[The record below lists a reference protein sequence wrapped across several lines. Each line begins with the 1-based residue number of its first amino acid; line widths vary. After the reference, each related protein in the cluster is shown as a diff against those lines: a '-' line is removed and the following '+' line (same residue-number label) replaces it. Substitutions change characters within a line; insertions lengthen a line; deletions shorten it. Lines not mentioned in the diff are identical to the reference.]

1 MKSNS
6 TLMIIQLIKKNEVI
20 AAGFVLRVIHGTPL
34 ISDAKKL
41 GLNGVLQ
48 AEGLALFAGFQA
60 TILASHKRIHIEGDS
75 NYSSTVSKGT
85 VPPWRAKTIV
95 ENIITL
101 LHKFDFVKINH
112 VYREA
117 NSVADA
123 LANLGHEEEDRKIW
137 FNKLPLR
144 ASMPSPLTNLVLD
157 VEGDFPSSLYLLY

>member
-6 TLMIIQLIKKNEVI
+6 TLMVIQLIKKNEVVP
-20 AAGFVLRVIHGTPL
+20 AGFILRDIHGAPL

-75 NYSSTVSKGT
+75 KLLINCIKGNCAT
-85 VPPWRAKTIV
+85 PWRAKTIV

-112 VYREA
+112 VYRDA

-123 LANLGHEEEDRKIW
+123 LANLGH
-137 FNKLPLR
+137 
-144 ASMPSPLTNLVLD
+144 
-157 VEGDFPSSLYLLY
+157 